1 MVSAGQRWARV
12 IGAIQG
18 GRGSGGVF
26 LSLEGEQKRN
36 AEETV
41 PLLASIFGTC
51 SALLQFRQMM
61 QVLFF
66 FPLHVYSLGTS
77 DSDMHFLYHCVMTRQ
92 EGAEGPRAKAVCFG
106 GM

>member
-1 MVSAGQRWARV
+1 M
-12 IGAIQG
+12 IGAIQR

-51 SALLQFRQMM
+51 STLLQFRQMM
-61 QVLFF
+61 QVFVFFLFF
-66 FPLHVYSLGTS
+66 FNVFFFSLLHVYSLGTS
-77 DSDMHFLYHCVMTRQ
+77 DSDMHFLYRRVMTRQ

>member
-12 IGAIQG
+12 IGAIQR

-26 LSLEGEQKRN
+26 LSLEGEQRKN

-51 SALLQFRQMM
+51 PTLLQFRQMM
-61 QVLFF
+61 QEVSFCFCLFSS
-66 FPLHVYSLGTS
+66 PRHVYSLGTS
-77 DSDMHFLYHCVMTRQ
+77 GSDMHFLYHPVTTRR
-92 EGAEGPRAKAVCFG
+92 EGAEGNV
-106 GM
+106 